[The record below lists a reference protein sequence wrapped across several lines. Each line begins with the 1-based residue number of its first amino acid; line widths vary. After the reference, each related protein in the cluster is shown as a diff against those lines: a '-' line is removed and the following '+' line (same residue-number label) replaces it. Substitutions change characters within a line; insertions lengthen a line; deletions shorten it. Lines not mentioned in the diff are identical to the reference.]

1 MDGRRNRARC
11 QDRNGKSQVCSDQVA
26 IFGNADCGDL
36 GLLPARLAEHGPTF
50 RIVWIDDPHIEG
62 VEGGGVSAKTDAQYA
77 QYHDVDLGAVHPAVW
92 AKARKYRR
100 IGYAARKARQSNVIV
115 SVAEC
120 VRHLGVGRHRIR
132 RLIEDHVV
140 WSDRRPCRN
149 TLGRTYRTGIVVNL
163 DEVRKALAT
172 EDVLSKVPKAIVP
185 ERKSVPQGWIAI
197 TDLAIEVAVTA
208 STMSQWCRKKW
219 IPGQK
224 FCVPRTNK
232 AGSREWHVEREATI
246 AFLRAKVS
254 GKGNHLKRNPVS
266 ATSPL
271 IEDIWRKPDIEPE
284 VREFWEQENG

>member
-1 MDGRRNRARC
+1 MG
-11 QDRNGKSQVCSDQVA
+11 NGQSPFRGDQMAIPGNSDHGPVD
-26 IFGNADCGDL
+26 FV
-36 GLLPARLAEHGPTF
+36 PARLAEYCAEF
-50 RIVWIDDPHIEG
+50 CVVRANDPHIEG
-62 VEGGGVSAKTDAQYA
+62 VEGGGVSAQTDAQYA
-77 QYHDVDLGAVHPAVW
+77 QYHDVDLVAVHPAVW
-92 AKARKYRR
+92 AKAREYRR
-100 IGYAARKARQSNVIV
+100 IGYAARKARQSNAIV

-197 TDLAIEVAVTA
+197 TDLAIEIAVTA

-232 AGSREWHVEREATI
+232 AGSLEWHVEREATI

-254 GKGNHLKRNPVS
+254 GKGNHLKRNPAS
-266 ATSPL
+266 ATSDL
-271 IEDIWRKPDIEPE
+271 IESIWGKSETAPE
-284 VREFWEQENG
+284 VSAFWGQGK